1 MSLFVIW
8 IRNILTLLDIF
19 CDISFQA
26 SVEKGWD
33 MTKKSKHEET
43 NPRLKASFLQVVDTQ
58 LDSNDPPETRQ
69 TFDRLVAQGIS
80 QTDAKLY
87 IAQAVCI
94 EVFSVLKN
102 KTPFNQT
109 RYVKNLQRL
118 PEEPQE

>member
-1 MSLFVIW
+1 MLV
-8 IRNILTLLDIF
+8 D
-19 CDISFQA
+19 
-26 SVEKGWD
+26 KGRD
-33 MTKKSKHEET
+33 MTKKTRHEET

-102 KTPFNQT
+102 KTPFNQA